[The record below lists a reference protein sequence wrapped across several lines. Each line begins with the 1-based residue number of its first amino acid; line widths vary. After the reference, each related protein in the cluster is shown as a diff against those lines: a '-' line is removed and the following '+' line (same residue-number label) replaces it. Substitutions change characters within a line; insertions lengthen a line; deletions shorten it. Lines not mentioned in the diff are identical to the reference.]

1 MPSLRTLRDQCLPAE
16 GFTLTELAV
25 VLVIVSFLIG
35 GLLVPLS
42 AQIDI
47 RNTRDTRAA
56 LSEIREA
63 LLGFAVAN
71 GRLPCPA
78 PPTTAS
84 GAAGAGL
91 EVAPGPA
98 GCGVGNLAGV
108 LPWATLGVEE
118 NDPWGRRYSYRVTR
132 AFTAP
137 PSAGATAG
145 FTLSPAGGDL
155 TMLPAAGSPAIVAA
169 NVPAVVISHGKNGN
183 GAYISL
189 GTQLPVGADA
199 DELENQILNN
209 APGLWM
215 DGGVVT
221 VFVKRAAPTVTA
233 DDEVVWISQG
243 VLFNRM
249 ISGGKPPPLP

>member
-1 MPSLRTLRDQCLPAE
+1 MLRDQCLPAE

-25 VLVIVSFLIG
+25 VLVIVSILIG

-63 LLGFAVAN
+63 LLGFAAAN

-84 GAAGAGL
+84 GVAGAGL
-91 EVAPGPA
+91 DVAPMP
-98 GCGVGNLAGV
+98 GNVCVNVAGV
-108 LPWATLGVEE
+108 LPWATLGVAE
-118 NDPWGRRYSYRVTR
+118 NDAWGRRYSYRVTQ
-132 AFTAP
+132 AFTRTPVAP
-137 PSAGATAG
+137 ATAG
-145 FTLSPAGGDL
+145 FSLLSTGNMTIRPAAVSPA
-155 TMLPAAGSPAIVAA
+155 TVAA

-189 GTQLPVGADA
+189 GTQLPLSADA
-199 DELENQILNN
+199 DELENQIINN
-209 APGLWM
+209 APGLWI
-215 DGGVVT
+215 DGGVPT
-221 VFVKRAAPTVTA
+221 EFVKRAAPTVTA
-233 DDEVVWISQG
+233 DDEVVWISTA

-249 ISGGKPPPLP
+249 ISASKLP

>member
-1 MPSLRTLRDQCLPAE
+1 MRTLRDQCRPTE

-63 LLGFAVAN
+63 LLGFAAAN

-78 PPTTAS
+78 LPTTAS
-84 GAAGAGL
+84 GAGGAGL
-91 EVAPGPA
+91 EGALGPT
-98 GCGVGNLAGV
+98 GCGILAGV
-108 LPWATLGVEE
+108 LPWATLGVAES
-118 NDPWGRRYSYRVTR
+118 DAWGRRYSYRVTQVFTR
-132 AFTAP
+132 APVAP
-137 PSAGATAG
+137 ATAG
-145 FTLSPAGGDL
+145 FTLSSNGDL
-155 TMLPAAGSPAIVAA
+155 TIRPAAGSPATVAA

-189 GTQLPVGADA
+189 GTQLPSGADA
-199 DELENQILNN
+199 DELENQITNN
-209 APGLWM
+209 APGIWT
-215 DGGVVT
+215 DGGVAA

-233 DDEVVWISQG
+233 DDEAVWISPG

-249 ISGGKPPPLP
+249 ISAGKLP